1 MPISDEG
8 LVSGSVNRAELA
20 AAYAAATDDAVKA
33 NLAAAGAE
41 HGMYVEGDELVD
53 SSAPPEAEAEAEAE
67 TADAEGPTAPPLGG
81 PGSGRDA
88 WVAWA
93 DHLGVE
99 VTEDMSRDDI
109 VAAIAD
115 LDETEEDTGGND
127 DVS

>member
-20 AAYAAATDDAVKA
+20 AAYAEATDEAVRA

-53 SSAPPEAEAEAEAE
+53 SSAPPETEAEAEV
-67 TADAEGPTAPPLGG
+67 ADADGPTAPPLGG
-81 PGSGRDA
+81 PGSGREA